1 MERVHIIGMKKLRM
15 TNANMLGIS
24 EGWGLVYVCVCGGG
38 RGVLGLLLE
47 VVQSRETGFI
57 TGTTEL
63 PAAPAR

>member
-1 MERVHIIGMKKLRM
+1 MKKLRM
-15 TNANMLGIS
+15 TDADIFGIS

-38 RGVLGLLLE
+38 GRLLLE
-47 VVQSRETGFI
+47 VVKSRATGFI